1 MRATINSYYRLTKPG
16 IVYGNALHIL
26 ACALFAMAFT
36 AFMPLAILGGIVG
49 TSLVIASAC
58 VVNCISDRFIDA
70 KMERT
75 KKRPL
80 PSGELTVRAAIIFA
94 GILGLVGCGVLL
106 LLTNVVTLVCA
117 LICHVTYTALYAYV
131 KRHSWTSTMVGTI
144 PGAMPALAGYASVDP
159 SLPLEAWLLA
169 LAVLVWQLPHFYALS
184 LYRRDDYAKS
194 GLPLISV
201 VKPRA
206 FVVQQLIV
214 TAVLYAVV
222 AGIAFRFLPGNP
234 LAGGVMFVSAVV
246 WVLYVILAKNRGT
259 DAWARKVFGTSLY
272 MPIAI
277 LISSVLAVAMV

>member
-1 MRATINSYYRLTKPG
+1 MRPLIGSYYRLTKPG

-26 ACALFAMAFT
+26 ACALFAWAFT
-36 AFMPLAILGGIVG
+36 DFVPLAMLGGIVG

-58 VVNCISDRFIDA
+58 VVNCISDRYIDA
-70 KMERT
+70 KMDRT

-80 PSGELTVRAAIIFA
+80 PSGEISVRAAIIFA
-94 GILGLVGCGVLL
+94 IILGLVGCAVLL
-106 LLTNVVTLVCA
+106 FLTNVVTLVCA
-117 LICHVTYTALYAYV
+117 LVCHVTYTALYAYV

-144 PGAMPALAGYASVDP
+144 PGAMPALAGYAAVDP

-169 LAVLVWQLPHFYALS
+169 LIVLVWQLPHFYALS

-201 VKPRA
+201 VKPRS
-206 FVVQQLIV
+206 FVAKHLFV
-214 TAVLYAVV
+214 TAVLYVVV
-222 AGIAFRFLPGNP
+222 AGLAFVMLPGNL
-234 LAGGVMFVSAVV
+234 LAGGVMFASALV
-246 WVLYVILAKNRGT
+246 WVVYVLSAKSRGT

-277 LISSVLAVAMV
+277 LVSSVLAVAMV

>member
-26 ACALFAMAFT
+26 ACALFATAFT
-36 AFMPLAILGGIVG
+36 GFMPLAIVGGIVG

-169 LAVLVWQLPHFYALS
+169 LVVLVWQLPHFYALS

-246 WVLYVILAKNRGT
+246 WVLYVIFAKNRGT

-277 LISSVLAVAMV
+277 LVSSVLAVAMA